1 HAQQDRTRE
10 PDTGGSALVEATL
23 AQLHDACIYPDYNL
37 FLRRLAFVDQ
47 AMFQRT
53 KTEAAR
59 LTQQYND
66 IRDKFGIDW
75 NTVTWTDLRKPLYSA
90 LAAAMCLILEG
101 APSNVPIGI
110 DAQAAYWLAEY
121 HQGQPSLTTQDF
133 TAPVKTLQQTCA
145 RTEDLDLVF
154 LIDTS
159 SSVGPSEWSAE
170 QKFVSD
176 IIIGLSVHNGIG
188 PKQDRVAM
196 VTFSDD
202 ARLAFDLDTGSDL
215 VTALNKVLNKA
226 RAGAAKAVVLVT
238 DGRADD
244 RVATVLSVMP
254 LKLTDVTI
262 FTVGVGSHVNPTEL
276 AQFASDPACSHTYH
290 QYTYPCGFNVLA
302 QLQGGSVGTSVTVS
316 VDHGRT
322 EVYGSY
328 TTQLPSQDVHDLNK
342 AATSTSPAVIF
353 TRDPRPLTLSLETEH
368 AQGLLCNGNFTIRV
382 DSHAAKRTDCIARR
396 PDLVFLLDAT
406 LAQTDAQWTAML
418 DFVQNFVQQ
427 FDVGPQAAQVALVSY
442 TDHPTT
448 HFSLGQLNTATQ
460 VLQVLRIIPRN
471 QGTTSSLPVALTYVA
486 NQILAPGRGAR
497 VDASKTVVLVT
508 PGTPSDPLNAVGQA
522 AMLHNM
528 GVRIVTVAVGN
539 SFDDVNLNAISSG
552 PQHVEKVS
560 DVTGLSSLVGKVT
573 QEACGEVKVMC
584 VEGGL
589 SRACSIEDLL
599 ASQYGSML
607 GPDRNVPSDPCTLQL
622 ATGTVH
628 VNRFPHPT
636 DRDKFLL
643 CDSNGQAY
651 VVLCPLGEMYNPAAR
666 ECHNSTV
673 VATAGIAVF
682 TTTTARD
689 RTQYYHCDGFGG
701 SKLEKC
707 PPRKVWYQIIQ
718 QCVWPSVIVDKNSN
732 RMDPGLPNPCTRG
745 RGFFPAPID
754 RSSYIQC
761 NQYHEAYLQK
771 CPPGQVWKQIFHA
784 CDRP

>member
-1 HAQQDRTRE
+1 MGRIQRGVVRAIVCTCILILAHAQQDRTRE

-37 FLRRLAFVDQ
+37 FLRRLAFVETRDGTDPATYSTPGYNGGIWKVDQ

-170 QKFVSD
+170 QKF
-176 IIIGLSVHNGIG
+176 
-188 PKQDRVAM
+188 DRVAM
-196 VTFSDD
+196 VTYSDD

-226 RAGAAKAVVLVT
+226 RAGAAKVVVLVT

-290 QYTYPCGFNVLA
+290 VTTHQDLDSLKLDIEKVSCRVPVVLSTGQQYTYPCGFNVLA
-302 QLQGGSVGTSVTVS
+302 QLQGGSVGTSLTVS

-460 VLQVLRIIPRN
+460 VLQ
-471 QGTTSSLPVALTYVA
+471 
-486 NQILAPGRGAR
+486 
-497 VDASKTVVLVT
+497 
-508 PGTPSDPLNAVGQA
+508 A

-643 CDSNGQAY
+643 CDSN
-651 VVLCPLGEMYNPAAR
+651 V
-666 ECHNSTV
+666 
-673 VATAGIAVF
+673 
-682 TTTTARD
+682 
-689 RTQYYHCDGFGG
+689 CDNV
-701 SKLEKC
+701 K
-707 PPRKVWYQIIQ
+707 
-718 QCVWPSVIVDKNSN
+718 
-732 RMDPGLPNPCTRG
+732 
-745 RGFFPAPID
+745 
-754 RSSYIQC
+754 
-761 NQYHEAYLQK
+761 
-771 CPPGQVWKQIFHA
+771 
-784 CDRP
+784 